1 MGLALGVLLEKPD
14 PMFHR
19 RKLLFFLGQVS
30 GMGESGRFSLKI
42 LKDQYWMSVVP
53 VKVEAFWL
61 R

>member
-1 MGLALGVLLEKPD
+1 MEILKYIS
-14 PMFHR
+14 R
-19 RKLLFFLGQVS
+19 LLFFLGQAS

-42 LKDQYWMSVVP
+42 LKDQYWMSVAP

>member
-1 MGLALGVLLEKPD
+1 MEILKYIS
-14 PMFHR
+14 
-19 RKLLFFLGQVS
+19 KLLLFLGSAS
-30 GMGESGRFSLKI
+30 GMGESGRFFLMI